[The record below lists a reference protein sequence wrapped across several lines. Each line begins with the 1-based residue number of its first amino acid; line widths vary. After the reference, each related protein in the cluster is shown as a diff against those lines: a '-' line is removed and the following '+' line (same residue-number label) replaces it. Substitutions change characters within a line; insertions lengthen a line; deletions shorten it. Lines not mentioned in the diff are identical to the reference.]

1 MFCSKVLRL
10 LILICYLPTVLAQSK
25 CRPMSCFRTSVHLS
39 PSSIGAR
46 DPTYACR
53 SEGVTF
59 ICEVINGVALQWASE
74 PDIPCDNPMS
84 YTAGDDVGE
93 IRAVGS
99 YKSRLISI
107 ARNPPHS
114 NFSSVLTVIP
124 PQFVNNVTIQ
134 CGDLISS
141 CCSTEAEST
150 VNFAGKCVL

>member
-25 CRPMSCFRTSVHLS
+25 CRPMSCFRTSVRLS

-59 ICEVINGVALQWASE
+59 ICQVINGVALQWASE

-84 YTAGDDVGE
+84 YTPGDDAGD
-93 IRAVGS
+93 
-99 YKSRLISI
+99 KSSGFLS
-107 ARNPPHS
+107 
-114 NFSSVLTVIP
+114 IP
-124 PQFVNNVTIQ
+124 PNFYCTKSSTLKLQLSPYSHSTSICEQCNN
-134 CGDLISS
+134 SMW
-141 CCSTEAEST
+141 
-150 VNFAGKCVL
+150 